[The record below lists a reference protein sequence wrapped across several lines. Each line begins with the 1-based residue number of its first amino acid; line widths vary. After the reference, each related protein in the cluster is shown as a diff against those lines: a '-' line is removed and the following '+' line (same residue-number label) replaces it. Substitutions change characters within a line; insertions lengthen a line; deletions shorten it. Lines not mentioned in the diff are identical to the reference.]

1 MYDYEELKA
10 TMVGMVETSI
20 NELLLVNEEDNPLR
34 VKRILDVIEKCQV
47 SLQWIEM
54 YSNSSKQIRP
64 MLKPILDY
72 YLNGLADIL
81 MHSQQ

>member
-1 MYDYEELKA
+1 MYDYEALKV
-10 TMVGMVETSI
+10 TMVGMVKTSI

-34 VKRILDVIEKCQV
+34 VKRILDVMEKCQV

-54 YSNSSKQIRP
+54 YFNSSKQIRP

-72 YLNGLADIL
+72 YLKGLADIL
-81 MHSQQ
+81 VHSQQ

>member
-1 MYDYEELKA
+1 MYDYEALKV

-34 VKRILDVIEKCQV
+34 VKRILDVMEKCQV
-47 SLQWIEM
+47 SLQWIEI
-54 YSNSSKQIRP
+54 YFNSSKQIRP

-72 YLNGLADIL
+72 YLKGLADIL
-81 MHSQQ
+81 VHSQQ

>member
-1 MYDYEELKA
+1 MYDYEALKA

-20 NELLLVNEEDNPLR
+20 NELLLVNEEDNPLQ
-34 VKRILDVIEKCQV
+34 VKRILDVMEKCQV

-54 YSNSSKQIRP
+54 YFNSSKQIRP

-72 YLNGLADIL
+72 YLKGLADIL
-81 MHSQQ
+81 VHSQQ